1 MSKYLSDLFRKWD
14 ACGGARGFVTTTLSQ
29 QNEEKAIYHS
39 VNKQISQLKES
50 SRRLELRVIMYGA
63 LTCTYLFRNQPIST
77 HCPNT
82 SLIKWDAERH
92 KHIPSHT
99 LSTLPVMAPNRTSS
113 PADNA
118 LWQPS
123 PWELL
128 HMLWVVVKETWLNNG
143 PSHAPPDSLVLR
155 CVPAMWK

>member
-1 MSKYLSDLFRKWD
+1 MWRCTGIRHNNAESAERREGHLSLCKQTNIATER
-14 ACGGARGFVTTTLSQ
+14 V
-29 QNEEKAIYHS
+29 S
-39 VNKQISQLKES
+39 VS

-92 KHIPSHT
+92 KHIPSHI
-99 LSTLPVMAPNRTSS
+99 LSSLPVMAPNRTSS